1 MTTTATISRPRLMTA
16 EDLLAMPRGYGKRY
30 ELVRG
35 ELVERMLAEHP
46 QASAVTWIA
55 YALTQYEVD
64 TGYGQVKSGGP
75 GYRLEFDPDTVR
87 APDVAWVAPGRIPPG
102 TQGYP
107 NLAPDLV
114 VEVLSPGQNLADK
127 ARMWLSYGTRE
138 VWVAQP
144 VAPVSVTRYRPGQ
157 PPVTLYDDDVLDG
170 GDLLP
175 GFRIPVWRLFRRQ
188 R

>member
-1 MTTTATISRPRLMTA
+1 MTTTATVPRLMTD
-16 EDLLAMPRGYGKRY
+16 EDLLLMPRGYGKRY

-35 ELVERMLAEHP
+35 ELVARMLAGHS

-55 YALTQYEVD
+55 YALTQYEID
-64 TGYGQVKSGGP
+64 TGYGQVKSGSP
-75 GYRLEFDPDTVR
+75 GYRLESNPDTVR
-87 APDVAWVAPGRIPPG
+87 APAVAWVAPGRIPPG

-114 VEVLSPGQNLADK
+114 VEVLSPGQDLADK

-157 PPVTLYDDDVLDG
+157 LPVTLYDDDVLDG

-175 GFRIPVWRLFRRQ
+175 GFSIPVWRLFRRQ